1 LRKQACTVDGQS
13 LLRCVST
20 VEVVMPTVDDLG
32 PVTLWQS
39 AYVPTTL
46 SLSEVFDLA
55 EQVLRS
61 SGASELQAHAT
72 ARSIRDAEADGI
84 RNVGLGYLPV
94 YADHV
99 ACGKVVGSAVP
110 TVTRPRPGTVLV
122 DAHHG
127 FAHPAFETGSRH
139 LVDAARTNGIAVMG
153 IAHSYSAGV
162 VGWFVEALAAE
173 GLVALMFANSSSVM
187 APWGGRSP
195 FFGTNPIA
203 YGVPR
208 ADGPPL
214 VADLSSAAVAW
225 VTLNDHAQS
234 GTPIPSTWAF
244 DSDGQPTTDAAVG
257 LAGTIAP
264 AGGHKGSVLALLV
277 DVLAAGL
284 TGSSFSH
291 EASSFGDNHG
301 GPVDVG
307 QLIIAIDPSD
317 PGFVSRI
324 ELDLAAMTAQEGV
337 RLPGTRRTAHRTVAE
352 RDGVVVPDD
361 LMTKLASYA
370 AHGSPATEVAPT

>member
-1 LRKQACTVDGQS
+1 
-13 LLRCVST
+13 
-20 VEVVMPTVDDLG
+20 M
-32 PVTLWQS
+32 WQS
-39 AYVPTTL
+39 ASVPTTL
-46 SLSEVFDLA
+46 SLHMVFEVA

-61 SGASELQAHAT
+61 SGASPLQAHAT

-110 TVTRPRPGTVLV
+110 TVTTPRSGTVVV

-127 FAHPAFETGSRH
+127 FAHPAFESGRPL
-139 LVDAARTNGIAVMG
+139 LVDAARTNGVAVMTV
-153 IAHSYSAGV
+153 AHSYSAGV
-162 VGWFVEALAAE
+162 VGWFVEALANE

-208 ADGPPL
+208 SAGPPL

-234 GTPIPSTWAF
+234 GKPIPSTWAF
-244 DSDGQPTTDAAVG
+244 DQDGQPTTDAAVG

-264 AGGHKGSVLALLV
+264 AGGHKGSALALLV
-277 DVLAAGL
+277 DVMAAGL

-307 QLIIAIDPSD
+307 QLIIAIDPAD

-324 ELDLAAMTAQEGV
+324 EIDLAAMLNQEGV
-337 RLPGTRRTAHRTVAE
+337 RLPGAKRTAHRSTAE
-352 RDGVVVPDD
+352 RDGVVVPDE
-361 LMTKLASYA
+361 LMALLNLYA
-370 AHGSPATEVAPT
+370 AEGSPAATGEEDVK